1 MDDKK
6 AAVAAIARAKA
17 KKSARAEANTTNS
30 DEQTAD
36 AAVDDK
42 KAAVAAAI
50 ARAKAKKAAK
60 AAQSKAEELS
70 SDAHVIDNKSQGSAQ
85 QNSSELAEKPVAQS
99 SDDKRKAAIAA
110 AVARAKAKKLNK
122 EGNDQS

>member
-1 MDDKK
+1 M
-6 AAVAAIARAKA
+6 A
-17 KKSARAEANTTNS
+17 NS
-30 DEQTAD
+30 DEQTTDTPA
-36 AAVDDK
+36 DDK

-50 ARAKAKKAAK
+50 ARAKAKKEAK
-60 AAQSKAEELS
+60 AAESETKSAQDQSSNAY
-70 SDAHVIDNKSQGSAQ
+70 VIDNKSQGS
-85 QNSSELAEKPVAQS
+85 ELAEKSVAQS